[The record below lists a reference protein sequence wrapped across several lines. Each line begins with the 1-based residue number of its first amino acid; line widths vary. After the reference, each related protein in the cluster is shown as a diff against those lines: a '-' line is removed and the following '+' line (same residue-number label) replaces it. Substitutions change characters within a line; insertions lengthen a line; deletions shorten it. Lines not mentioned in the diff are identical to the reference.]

1 MTINPEVRIY
11 RPNQVPPK
19 QLFEE
24 AAAHLTAIQNALS
37 SSDQNGS
44 AIQTF
49 TEMVEE
55 QMIALIF
62 SSNANERAGLDHAE
76 TRRICNR
83 VFAGEQVSAT
93 KTVTQH
99 QSEQYQR
106 DLEYLRIANGI
117 QEHGSDD
124 VIKARREVIQHA
136 QALQHIV
143 GAFLSQKDDTTLL
156 TEKLIKETHKI
167 LYEGIQL
174 DSRAFG
180 DLARTVG
187 TSYAGVYRQHHVYA
201 GCTQFTD
208 PQEAPWRMAKLV
220 KEFNEDVRSRQQSG
234 KMDPFYLSA
243 DVAQDFVT
251 IHPFS
256 DGNGRM
262 SRLLLSADLFKFAG
276 VIADIGEH
284 QSEREEYMWIAR
296 ESTGGGTFE
305 EERARAKFG
314 GIRGR
319 ESEPVAAKDG
329 GQVESTFVKCSSNS
343 QVCFEV
349 GRGDRRQASGGCSVA
364 MIPL

>member
-1 MTINPEVRIY
+1 
-11 RPNQVPPK
+11 
-19 QLFEE
+19 
-24 AAAHLTAIQNALS
+24 
-37 SSDQNGS
+37 
-44 AIQTF
+44 
-49 TEMVEE
+49 MVEE

-62 SSNANERAGLDHAE
+62 ISNANERAGLDHAE

-93 KTVTQH
+93 EI

-106 DLEYLRIANGI
+106 DLEYLRLANGI
-117 QEHGSDD
+117 QEPDSEA

-156 TEKLIKETHKI
+156 AEKLIKETHKI
-167 LYEGIQL
+167 LCEGIQL

-208 PQEAPWRMAKLV
+208 PQEVPWRMAKLV
-220 KEFNEDVRSRQQSG
+220 KGFNEDVRSRQESG

-251 IHPFS
+251 IHPVS
-256 DGNGRM
+256 DGDGRM
-262 SRLLLSADLFKFAG
+262 SRLLLSAYLFKFAG

-284 QSEREEYMWIAR
+284 QPEREEYMWIAR

-314 GIRGR
+314 GF
-319 ESEPVAAKDG
+319 VAERANPWLRKTMAKLH
-329 GQVESTFVKCSSNS
+329 QH
-343 QVCFEV
+343 
-349 GRGDRRQASGGCSVA
+349 
-364 MIPL
+364 L